1 MLKNQGQH
9 GIPDRGGKGEPR
21 VFVIHAGED
30 KDSFVRPLVSS
41 LQEGGLQEK
50 DIFFDEVAIKPGDII
65 RDRIMS
71 TLSSESLELAVIVVS
86 ASFLN
91 KSYWPRLEY
100 ETCLKNNKH
109 IFPIWVDANEDNFKA
124 FSESVGKYSPTLKQM
139 SGRCVQIRE
148 VANELPNIAAEI
160 VQRLSALR
168 QGHHDTQPA
177 AIQMLL
183 YAGPPSSSSDSSDL
197 EQVTGRVE
205 ENVCGAG
212 NIEEQSVEKTLKNE
226 KAKELELIE
235 NIGRSQLRLLKEA
248 EGLLT
253 VETIAERTGKLLD
266 DLYQKSLRVLEVKK
280 GCAIVHLVPNNL
292 STLERFWRDC
302 KSGRLSRQFTDR
314 LVSDE
319 MRAAAGQNL
328 AMRVVILERQYRQW
342 TGYFNT
348 RDTMQTGQQLPS
360 STMTSATLHE
370 QPSVS
375 PTISKSTKTKW
386 SYNEPRVVYIKRH
399 TDLSDKQAKEKRVG
413 ALREEV
419 EREHRKAEKVEKRR
433 QLLEQEEQKKHK
445 HKEHLKKLQQQA
457 LSEREKLLTY
467 RFGDKHG
474 SRFFAGTDVS
484 DIQQSDHSLRIGVF
498 GPPGSGKGSFIN
510 TCERALRLTTEGTRT
525 TVTNQPEG
533 TILVQEYLGDIGGK
547 FCLVDT
553 RGFSN
558 FNEKEF
564 TAMTNIVYGR
574 IWPGEEMDLRS
585 ATEVDR
591 DDSRDTFLHWLH
603 AVVFVMSAQDPL
615 LINGTHATNL
625 KRIRYFMRPRGIAPV
640 TVVTHADQ
648 VRDKSQLG
656 QIKTKA
662 SAATGSAKVHVYFI
676 ENYTHHP
683 ERDFN
688 TELRAMKILNAALM
702 VGERYVKIHKQQQQ
716 YATEARQT
724 AAAEVFATETHL
736 TIEEFFRRLCD
747 YRHIPYDRL
756 EPLIT
761 HLTEEDVTT
770 AGLLRDTWDDLEAEL
785 PISSRLKLYIKEAL
799 FGDFFFT
806 T

>member
-1 MLKNQGQH
+1 MLKNQGQR
-9 GIPDRGGKGEPR
+9 GIPDREGKGEPR

-41 LQEGGLQEK
+41 LQEEGLQEK

-139 SGRCVQIRE
+139 SGRCVQRQE

-168 QGHHDTQPA
+168 QGHHATHSP

-183 YAGPPSSSSDSSDL
+183 YAGPPSSSSDFRDL
-197 EQVTGRVE
+197 EQGTGRVE

-212 NIEEQSVEKTLKNE
+212 DSEEQSVEKTLKNE

-248 EGLLT
+248 EGLL
-253 VETIAERTGKLLD
+253 
-266 DLYQKSLRVLEVKK
+266 S
-280 GCAIVHLVPNNL
+280 
-292 STLERFWRDC
+292 
-302 KSGRLSRQFTDR
+302 
-314 LVSDE
+314 

-328 AMRVVILERQYRQW
+328 TMRVVMLERQYRQW

-348 RDTMQTGQQLPS
+348 RDMVQTGQQLPS

-399 TDLSDKQAKEKRVG
+399 TDLSDKQAKGKRVG
-413 ALREEV
+413 AIREQV
-419 EREHRKAEKVEKRR
+419 ERKHRKVEEVEKRR
-433 QLLEQEEQKKHK
+433 HLLEQEEQKKQK
-445 HKEHLKKLQQQA
+445 HKEHLKKLQQQV
-457 LSEREKLLTY
+457 LSEREKLLKY

-484 DIQQSDHSLRIGVF
+484 DIQQSAHSLRVGVF

-510 TCERALRLTTEGTRT
+510 TCERALRLTTEGTRR
-525 TVTNQPEG
+525 TVANQPKG
-533 TILVQEYLGDIGGK
+533 TILVQEYLGDVGGK

-558 FNEKEF
+558 FNEKELM
-564 TAMTNIVYGR
+564 AMTNIVYGR
-574 IWPGEEMDLRS
+574 IRPGEEMDLRS

-603 AVVFVMSAQDPL
+603 AVVFVLSAQDPL
-615 LINGTHATNL
+615 LLNGTHATNL
-625 KRIRYFMRPRGIAPV
+625 KHIRDFMRPRGIAPV

-648 VRDKSQLG
+648 VRDKSQLD

-662 SAATGSAKVHVYFI
+662 SAATGSQPSHVYFI
-676 ENYTHHP
+676 ENHTHHP

-688 TELRAMKILNAALM
+688 TELRAMEILNAALV
-702 VGERYVKIHKQQQQ
+702 VGERYVKIHNQQQQ
-716 YATEARQT
+716 YAEEARQT
-724 AAAEVFATETHL
+724 AAAKVFATET
-736 TIEEFFRRLCD
+736 IEEFFHRLCD
-747 YRHIPYDRL
+747 YRHIPYDKVTPVIARL
-756 EPLIT
+756 Q
-761 HLTEEDVTT
+761 EEDVTT

-785 PISSRLKLYIKEAL
+785 PISSRMKTYIKEAL
-799 FGDFFFT
+799 FT